1 MPWLV
6 HDGKVLATLEVA
18 TARRDRMRGL
28 LGRDHVEGALQ
39 IDPARSVHTFR
50 MRFAIDVA
58 FCDRDLRVLRVVTMR
73 PNRIGMP
80 LWKARSVIEAEA
92 GSFERWEVAVGDHLE
107 VRGGA
112 APPDGRGGAAT

>member
-39 IDPARSVHTFR
+39 LDPARSVHTFR
-50 MRFAIDVA
+50 MRMAIDVA
-58 FCDRDLRVLRVVTMR
+58 YCDRDLRVLRVVTMR
-73 PNRIGMP
+73 PNRLGLP
-80 LWKARSVIEAEA
+80 VWKARSVIEAEA
-92 GSFERWEVAVGDHLE
+92 GSFERWGVAVGDRLE
-107 VRGGA
+107 VRGGLA
-112 APPDGRGGAAT
+112 RSDGRGGAAT

>member
-28 LGRDHVEGALQ
+28 LGHDQVEGALQ

-58 FCDRDLRVLRVVTMR
+58 FSIASCSVLRVVTIR
-73 PNRIGMP
+73 PTGSGC
-80 LWKARSVIEAEA
+80 RS
-92 GSFERWEVAVGDHLE
+92 GR
-107 VRGGA
+107 RG
-112 APPDGRGGAAT
+112 R